1 MPTDRQDS
9 DGSGQ
14 SEAVRAALADP
25 ATGPAEIMAT
35 VMAAYGDR
43 PALGERARD
52 RATGEPLPSF
62 ETISYRELWARIRS
76 LAGTWAHES
85 GYRLTPGDR
94 VCALGFS
101 STDYAV
107 LDLACVHLGLVSVP
121 LHASAPLAQ
130 LAPIVEKTEPLV
142 LATSLERLD
151 TAVALALAQPSVR
164 RLVVFDYHPELP
176 DHREAFE
183 AAGRQLAES
192 DDAATLDTLDAA
204 VERGALLPP
213 APLHTPAP
221 GEDPLALL
229 LYTSGSTGAPK
240 GAMYPQRLARNAWW
254 GFVYGPADLPSVV
267 VHYMPQSHNAGR
279 MSVLGTLARGG
290 LGCFT
295 ARSDL
300 SCLFEDIALVRP
312 TELTM
317 VPRVAD
323 MLFQQY
329 RLELARWTGEPGDAD
344 AAVKKQL
351 RETFLGGRVAKAF
364 CGTAPLS
371 AEVAQFVESCLGLHL
386 YTGYGSTEAGGVL
399 LDTVVQRPPVLD
411 YKLADVPEL
420 GCYRTDRP
428 YPRGE
433 LLLRTSAAIPGYY
446 RRPELTAT
454 VFDEDGYYHTGDIMA
469 EVGPDRLVYVGRTKD
484 VLKLSQGEFVTISH
498 LEGVFLGSPLVRQV
512 FVYGNS
518 ERSHLLAVVVPSANA
533 LARSDGDP
541 AALRRL
547 IDVELRRTARENGL
561 HPYEVPRDVLIETE
575 PFSPA
580 NGLLS
585 DSHKLLRPRLVERY
599 GPVLERRYAELADE
613 QDRQM
618 RELRRTGADRPV
630 RETVERAV
638 SAVLGRAGTIAGAGG
653 GVRFTDLGGDSLSAL
668 TFTTLLREVLD
679 VEVPVGVVIAP
690 ATDLAG
696 VAAYIEARRAAT
708 ATATGT
714 ATRPTAASVHGAGAA
729 ELRARDLT
737 LDRFLDVPLLAAA
750 TALPGPET
758 SPRTVL
764 LTGANGF
771 LGRFLCLEW
780 LRRLSPS
787 GGRLICLVRGGSP
800 ADAAERLARSFGS
813 AGTEPALLYRELSAG
828 TLTVLA
834 GDLAEPR
841 LGLDQAVWQGLAESV
856 DQIVHPA
863 ALVNH
868 VLPYGELFG
877 PNVAGTA
884 EVVRLALT
892 ERLKPVSYL
901 STVAVRGAAGP
912 SALDEDA
919 DVREAFP
926 RRSVGGGYADG
937 YAAAKWAGEV
947 LLREAHE
954 RYGLP
959 VTSFRSGMIL
969 AHSRYAGQLNVPD
982 VLTRLL
988 LSLVAT
994 GLAPR
999 SFQRGA
1005 PAHYDGLPVD
1015 FLAEAVTALGTS
1027 SPDGYRTFNASN
1039 PHEDGA
1045 SLDTFVDWLI
1055 EAGHPIRRID
1065 DYQEWFGRFTT
1076 AVRALPE
1083 RQRTH
1088 SVLPLLHAFEQP
1100 GEGGPAPA
1108 PRFREAVRGA
1118 GIGDVPRLAPT
1129 LVAKYVS
1136 DLRGLGLL

>member
-1 MPTDRQDS
+1 MTPAPA
-9 DGSGQ
+9 GSGQ

-52 RATGEPLPSF
+52 RATGRLLPSF
-62 ETISYRELWARIRS
+62 DTISYRELWTRVRA
-76 LAGTWAHES
+76 LAGAWAHEP
-85 GYRLTPGDR
+85 GYRLAAGDR
-94 VCALGFS
+94 VCTLGFS

-107 LDLACVHLGLVSVP
+107 LELACVHLGLVSVP

-130 LAPIVEKTEPLV
+130 LAPIVAETEPLV
-142 LATSLERLD
+142 LATSCERLD
-151 TAVALALAQPSVR
+151 TAVAAVLGQPSVR

-176 DHREAFE
+176 DHREAF
-183 AAGRQLAES
+183 AAAERQLA
-192 DDAATLDTLDAA
+192 ATSTVLDPLGEA
-204 VERGALLPP
+204 VGRGALLPP
-213 APLHTPAP
+213 PPLHVPAP

-254 GFVYGPADLPSVV
+254 GFVYGPADIPSVV
-267 VHYMPQSHNAGR
+267 VHYMPQSHQAGR

-300 SCLFEDIALVRP
+300 SCLFEDIGLVRP

-329 RLELARWTGEPGDAD
+329 RIELGRWGGEPGDAD
-344 AAVKKQL
+344 TAVKKHL

-371 AEVAQFVESCLGLHL
+371 AEVAEFVESCLGLHL

-411 YKLADVPEL
+411 YKLADVPES

-446 RRPELTAT
+446 RRPELTAS
-454 VFDEDGYYHTGDIMA
+454 VFDEDGYYRTGDIMA
-469 EVGPDRLVYVGRTKD
+469 EVAPDRLVYVGRTKD
-484 VLKLSQGEFVTISH
+484 VLKLSQGEFVTVSR

-518 ERSHLLAVVVPSANA
+518 ERSHLLAVVVPTPDA
-533 LARSDGDP
+533 LARCDGEP
-541 AALRRL
+541 EALRRL
-547 IDVELRRTARENGL
+547 VDGELRRTARENGL

-585 DSHKLLRPRLVERY
+585 DSHKPLRPKLVERY
-599 GPVLERRYAELADE
+599 GPALERRYAELAEE
-613 QDRQM
+613 QADQL
-618 RELRRTGADRPV
+618 RELRSAGADRPV
-630 RETVERAV
+630 RETVDRAV
-638 SAVLGRAGTIAGAGG
+638 RAVLGRVDTGADGG
-653 GVRFTDLGGDSLSAL
+653 ARFTDLGGDSLSAL
-668 TFTTLLREVLD
+668 TFTSLLKEVLD

-708 ATATGT
+708 AT
-714 ATRPTAASVHGAGAA
+714 RPTAASVHGVGAT

-737 LDRFLDVPLLAAA
+737 LDRFIDAPALAAGP
-750 TALPGPET
+750 ALP
-758 SPRTVL
+758 PRTVL

-780 LRRLSPS
+780 LRRLGPS
-787 GGRLICLVRGGSP
+787 GGRLICLVRGATP
-800 ADAAERLARSFGS
+800 AEAAERLARSFGS
-813 AGTEPALLYRELSAG
+813 DTELASFYRELSDG

-841 LGLDQAVWQGLAESV
+841 LGLDRAVWHGLAESV
-856 DQIVHPA
+856 DLVVHPA

-884 EVVRLALT
+884 ELVRLALA

-901 STVAVRGAAGP
+901 STVAVRGAADP
-912 SALDEDA
+912 AAMDEDA
-919 DVREAFP
+919 DIRETLP
-926 RRSVGGGYADG
+926 RRRLGTGYADG

-959 VTSFRSGMIL
+959 VTTFRSGMIL
-969 AHSRYAGQLNVPD
+969 AHSRYPGQLNVPD

-999 SFQRGA
+999 SFHRGGA

-1015 FLAEAVTALGTS
+1015 FLAEAVTALGTAA
-1027 SPDGYRTFNASN
+1027 PGDYRTFNASN

-1065 DYQEWFGRFTT
+1065 DYQDWFGRFTT

-1083 RQRTH
+1083 RQRAH
-1088 SVLPLLHAFEQP
+1088 SVLPLLHAFERP
-1100 GEGGPAPA
+1100 AEGRPAPA
-1108 PRFREAVRGA
+1108 PRFRAAVRAA
-1118 GIGDVPRLAPT
+1118 GLGPDRDVPRLAPA
-1129 LVAKYVS
+1129 LVAKYVA